1 MDCPV
6 DLSFGSN
13 FECQFNLITN
23 GENAF
28 VNVNYNNQQ
37 TESMFIIDSNQSF
50 SFTPTQSGIFNLSV
64 TVSNVSLS
72 IYRLIN
78 GKMLSLKNIY

>member
-50 SFTPTQSGIFNLSV
+50 SFTQTQSGIFNLSV

>member
-37 TESMFIIDSNQSF
+37 TEFMFIIDSNQSF